1 MTTLADTSIT
11 TEVNVIDNEV
21 LNLEDSVQREYAT
34 IDHSRVSPFKYFW
47 PFLVLSLV
55 EGLGGILV
63 SGIAAFLRAARHEEY
78 HMIQITELIVIL
90 LIFLALHIFGGIFAR
105 YKTRKKNAYLE
116 QIENSRIADIRKLEK
131 RIIELKAQKKELL
144 GEVPVEIPVE
154 TPVVTPIETPVQ
166 TPAETTLVETT
177 GDNLCVDNALTSK
190 VAELNKIGK
199 GIEDRNIELS
209 RIRVETSLGKVES
222 MYYFWPFLV
231 VSFIFLFFLSSALR
245 IAFNS
250 YPANFAS
257 EYFPMII
264 AAHVFILLHVFGGA
278 FARKMRDGHN
288 KRVDAKH
295 ALMHEKIGKLQD
307 ELAELEIRNKILLDE
322 LKDFDEA
329 ELLEI

>member
-1 MTTLADTSIT
+1 MTTLADTSKT
-11 TEVNVIDNEV
+11 TESIAIDEEIEC
-21 LNLEDSVQREYAT
+21 LEHEIKRDYER

-105 YKTRKKNAYLE
+105 YMAKKKNVYLE
-116 QIENSRIADIRKLEK
+116 QLENNRIADIRTHEK
-131 RIIELKAQKKELL
+131 KIIELKAQKKELMN
-144 GEVPVEIPVE
+144 EIPVE
-154 TPVVTPIETPVQ
+154 TVPIETSGNNSGFNDAF
-166 TPAETTLVETT
+166 TA
-177 GDNLCVDNALTSK
+177 K

-231 VSFIFLFFLSSALR
+231 VSFIAFFYLQGALYVAGLGSLP
-245 IAFNS
+245 AFNS
-250 YPANFAS
+250 DYLPI
-257 EYFPMII
+257 II

-307 ELAELEIRNKILLDE
+307 ELADLEIRKKRLL
-322 LKDFDEA
+322 A
-329 ELLEI
+329 ELNAFEEKVPEI